1 MLSRYPDDTFDRFWW
16 RFNNSNT
23 NTFWTTGKVANGNS
37 YDFPPLA
44 VMQTNFI
51 NNTIILN
58 PSTQA
63 SSSDVLT
70 ASTLY
75 GSHYYFMALW
85 FVEFNPNVN
94 TSGQR
99 VFNVAINGKD
109 FTYNIDIYRT
119 VGAKA
124 ALELYSPT
132 DRPLGPYVD
141 QFVIQFK
148 PSSTSD
154 YNPSLAAAEIL
165 QLFDNPMNTTTS
177 SSDSTSHYS
186 NEFRSLNKMPL
197 VNNFFIVHII

>member
-1 MLSRYPDDTFDRFWW
+1 MLSRYPNDTIDRFWW

-23 NTFWTTGKVANGNS
+23 NTFWTTDTVAKGNS
-37 YDFPPLA
+37 YDFPPVA

-75 GSHYYFMALW
+75 GSHYYFMVLW
-85 FVEFNPNVN
+85 FVEFSANVN
-94 TSGQR
+94 ASGQR
-99 VFNVAINGKD
+99 VFDVAINGEVFEKA
-109 FTYNIDIYRT
+109 IDIYDR
-119 VGAKA
+119 VGPYT
-124 ALELYSPT
+124 ALEVYSLT

-141 QFVIQFK
+141 QFVIEVHN
-148 PSSTSD
+148 SSTSN
-154 YNPSLAAAEIL
+154 YYPSLAAVEIL

-177 SSDSTSHYS
+177 SSDGPS
-186 NEFRSLNKMPL
+186 P
-197 VNNFFIVHII
+197 